1 MSEKVDDCIRSILVR
16 ELAHAKFII
25 ADAKILALQGG
36 MAINVMARTYGNV
49 ERVSMAKPRTK
60 KQQEEAQNITVTNA
74 TAGRPGV
81 AATANKTTKQTTLF
95 RRRG

>member
-60 KQQEEAQNITVTNA
+60 KQQEAQNIAVTNA